1 MDAAINQVI
10 NDLSEQYGYTYSEAS
25 HLLYYGGLKV
35 YLAQDETSWQ
45 QRDVADAVG
54 RHVAA
59 VAYGRLE
66 GLELIAVVAAQAV
79 PGGKPHKSLLVL

>member
-35 YLAQDETSWQ
+35 YLAQDEAKQEVLDRIYDCSAIL
-45 QRDVADAVG
+45 D
-54 RHVAA
+54 
-59 VAYGRLE
+59 
-66 GLELIAVVAAQAV
+66 
-79 PGGKPHKSLLVL
+79 GGVSPQ